1 MQLLLTIPH
10 LETLGMLRSHY
21 TRQLNEAA
29 LTMGKSTRRKHAHM
43 HTQTQPGINS
53 ERAAVLLKTF
63 TLPEAIA
70 ARAVEDLDSED
81 YDCGVT
87 MEEIDAEFDKLDDQ
101 VFAPA
106 DGDGLNPGVSLN
118 EVYDL
123 SELENIRAG
132 TVIATVDKELDL
144 SKEKD
149 AGGEIWDESSLLR
162 SLGVGN

>member
-1 MQLLLTIPH
+1 MNNKGGHLPDVFVSLHFTKTGERSAKSRRWHMRCNHCPATAPLIEHRDVRCIKLLRQSTI
-10 LETLGMLRSHY
+10 
-21 TRQLNEAA
+21 
-29 LTMGKSTRRKHAHM
+29 STW
-43 HTQTQPGINS
+43 
-53 ERAAVLLKTF
+53 
-63 TLPEAIA
+63 
-70 ARAVEDLDSED
+70 ED
-81 YDCGVT
+81 YDSGVT

-106 DGDGLNPGVSLN
+106 DGDGLNPGVPLN

-132 TVIATVDKELDL
+132 TVIATVDEELDL

-149 AGGEIWDESSLLR
+149 AGGEIWDETSLLR